1 MQDKEKKEQC
11 YKKYIEDQREGYE
24 IIAKMVGY
32 VIEKMAESGL
42 IDEDVHI
49 SGRLKSFKS
58 AYENDL
64 KKVPDDCFGIRIVAK
79 DEKDVKSIISEISK
93 ILIVLETRQHG
104 TDGKEKYD
112 GTHQIVDMHK
122 GYAERSKTANNAIFP
137 IVEIQYWTKELE
149 EKCVNGELAYS
160 RYKRKNIPRILEMY
174 RKDPEMVYSK
184 LPTYYE
190 IKGNTARVLE
200 KQETLFKIYPEIE
213 AALKDKGENEED
225 YDVC

>member
-32 VIEKMAESGL
+32 VIEKMTQSGL

-79 DEKDVKSIISEISK
+79 DEKDVRSIIDEISK
-93 ILIVLETRQHG
+93 VLVILETRQHG
-104 TDGKEKYD
+104 IDGKEKYD
-112 GTHQIVDMHK
+112 GTHQIVDMDK
-122 GYAERSKTANNAIFP
+122 KYAEKSGLASRTIFP
-137 IVEIQYWTKELE
+137 LVEIQYWTKELE

-160 RYKRKNIPRILEMY
+160 RYKSKNIPRILELY
-174 RKDPEMVYSK
+174 RQNPETVYSK

-190 IKGNTARVLE
+190 IKGNTARVLD

-213 AALKDKGENEED
+213 AEEKKKTIEQQESEL
-225 YDVC
+225 C

>member
-1 MQDKEKKEQC
+1 MQEKEKKEQC

-32 VIEKMAESGL
+32 VIEKMTQSGL

-79 DEKDVKSIISEISK
+79 DGNDAQSIRDEISK
-93 ILIVLETRQHG
+93 IFVILETRQHG

-112 GTHQIVDMHK
+112 GTHQIIDMDK
-122 GYAERSKTANNAIFP
+122 KYAENSGLASGTIFP

-160 RYKRKNIPRILEMY
+160 RYKKKNISKILETY
-174 RKDPEMVYSK
+174 RQDPEMVYSK

-190 IKGNTARVLE
+190 IKGNTARVLG

-213 AALKDKGENEED
+213 MKLREPNADEEPEL
-225 YDVC
+225 C